1 MAQSRAQ
8 RGQILVI
15 VAHLS
20 SGDPR
25 GCDTTIRNV
34 DRVGRKIAPGEPR
47 VSEQTIQFAVFCVVI
62 GAIALIT
69 YIKCSGQNRHSADS
83 NKEYFLAGGGLS
95 WLFVAGS
102 ITLTN
107 LSTDQLVGMNGNQM
121 MLMAIWELCGFVGLL
136 VLAKVFLPVYYR
148 NNCTTTTQLLEQ
160 RYQSKHIRALVST
173 MFLFINVFVFQPAVI
188 YTGALFIISM
198 TGTDISMITIAIL
211 FAVVGAAYSVLGGLR
226 AVAVSDT
233 YGGFLV
239 LGMGLL
245 IVFLSLNAID
255 FDFGGIPQE
264 RLTLLGASDSPVP
277 WHTLLTGMFLI
288 QIFYWSTNQTITQ
301 RAMAAPNVRE
311 AQKGVYAAAAIR
323 VLFIPA
329 MIVIPGIVAY
339 KLYGDIGDAAY
350 GRIVG
355 ELLPPWLSGV
365 FAAAIAAAVL
375 SSFNS
380 MVNSSAAMYVCDL
393 HERYFNEKPN
403 VPVLSGIATAIF
415 VVIAI
420 VMVPVYAQSDSI
432 INLLQELWGLIS
444 MPILACFTV
453 GLLFRNVDYR
463 AAIIAV
469 LAGVAMYASF
479 IWIWMPLHYIH
490 MMFITFVSSVAIAL
504 LVNRLVFGNT
514 AVLAGTG
521 PDASAEAT

>member
-1 MAQSRAQ
+1 MSDQA
-8 RGQILVI
+8 
-15 VAHLS
+15 
-20 SGDPR
+20 
-25 GCDTTIRNV
+25 
-34 DRVGRKIAPGEPR
+34 
-47 VSEQTIQFAVFCVVI
+47 IQFGVFCLVI

-69 YIKCSGQNRHSADS
+69 YIKCTGENRHSADS

-121 MLMAIWELCGFVGLL
+121 LLLAIWELCGFVGLL

-148 NNCTTTTQLLEQ
+148 NNCTTTTELLEL
-160 RYQSKHIRALVST
+160 RYDSKHVRALVSA

-198 TGTDISMITIAIL
+198 TGTDINMLVIAVL
-211 FAVVGAAYSVLGGLR
+211 FALVGAAYSVLGGLR

-233 YGGFLV
+233 YGGVLV

-245 IVFLSLNAID
+245 IVFLALNAINWD
-255 FDFGGIPQE
+255 FSGIPPE
-264 RLTLLGASDSPVP
+264 RLTLIGGNDSPVP

-301 RAMAAPNVRE
+301 RAMAAPDVKE
-311 AQKGVYAAAAIR
+311 AQKGVYAAAFVR
-323 VLFIPA
+323 VVFIPA
-329 MIVIPGIVAY
+329 MIVVPGIVAY

-393 HERYFNEKPN
+393 HERYINDKPN

-420 VMVPVYAQSDSI
+420 SMVPIYAESESI

-453 GLLFRNVDYR
+453 GLLFKGVDYR

-479 IWIWMPLHYIH
+479 VWIWMPLHYIH
-490 MMFITFVSSVAIAL
+490 MMAITFVSSVAIAL
-504 LVNRLVFGNT
+504 LLNRVVFGNH
-514 AVLAGTG
+514 
-521 PDASAEAT
+521 AELMGLQPRT